1 MSSMPKYDMRT
12 LFEAGVHFGHL
23 NRFREPSMAPY
34 IYGSNNKINIINL
47 EKTLPLF
54 IKAMEFVKKIAER
67 NGKIL
72 FVGTKRAAKGIV
84 AEYASSCSMPYVN
97 HRWLGGMLTNYKTI
111 RQSIRRMNSLQKM
124 KEDGV
129 ADNLN
134 KKELLTMSRNLA
146 KLENSLGGIKE
157 MAGLP
162 DAIFIID
169 AGYEKI
175 AIQEA
180 NRLRIPV
187 IAVVDTNSKPDG
199 VDYMIPGN
207 DDAMRA
213 ITLYVKTVADV
224 INSVKDDK
232 RHQAGGKKFKEEF
245 IEVNEDEIN
254 MDLGADD
261 E

>member
-1 MSSMPKYDMRT
+1 MPKYDMRT

-23 NRFREPSMAPY
+23 TRFREPSMAPY
-34 IYGSNNKINIINL
+34 IFGINNKISIIDL

-54 IKAMEFVKKIAER
+54 KKAMEFVKKIADR

-72 FVGTKRAAKGIV
+72 FVGTKRAAKGII
-84 AEYASSCSMPYVN
+84 AEYAASCEMPYVN

-111 RQSIRRMNSLQKM
+111 RQSIKRMNTLQKM
-124 KEDGV
+124 QEED
-129 ADNLN
+129 APENLN
-134 KKELLTMSRNLA
+134 KKELLTMSRQLA
-146 KLENSLGGIKE
+146 KLENGLGGIKD

-162 DAIFIID
+162 DALFIID

-199 VDYMIPGN
+199 VDFMIPGN

-213 ITLYVKTVADV
+213 ITLYIKTAADI
-224 INSVKDDK
+224 INAVRDEK
-232 RHQAGGKKFKEEF
+232 RQQATIGKKFKEEF
-245 IEVNEDEIN
+245 VEVKDESNTVAGASNE
-254 MDLGADD
+254 
-261 E
+261 